1 MLQPQ
6 VGIIGG
12 SGLYDIPGLSE
23 VEQRDV
29 DTPFGRPSAPITLG
43 RLDGIPV
50 AFLPRHGL
58 HHQIAPSKIPM
69 RANIWALKLMGVE
82 RLLSVSA
89 VGSMR
94 EAIRPLD
101 FVVPDQIFDRTV
113 ERERTFFDDAVAH
126 VALAEP
132 FCDDARCVVADAVR
146 DGDVTLHDGGAYI
159 CIEGPQFS
167 TKGESRIYRSWGVDI
182 IGMTAMPEAR
192 LAREAGLCYVTL
204 AMVTDYDV
212 WHETEE
218 AVSVQ
223 AVIENLRK
231 NVVNAQKVIRA
242 ALPGLSAERNCSCS
256 TSLENAVVTAPD
268 GLSATSRER
277 LEFLLN
283 GPNR

>member
-1 MLQPQ
+1 MLQPL

-12 SGLYDIPGLSE
+12 SGLYDMPGLSD
-23 VEQRDV
+23 VEQREV
-29 DTPFGRPSAPITLG
+29 ETPFGRPSAPITVG
-43 RLDGIPV
+43 QLDGIPV

-58 HHQIAPSKIPM
+58 HHQISPSNIPM
-69 RANIWALKLMGVE
+69 RANVWALKQIGVE

-94 EAIRPLD
+94 ETIRPLD
-101 FVVPDQIFDRTV
+101 FVVPDQIYDRTV
-113 ERERTFFDDAVAH
+113 NRERTFFDDAVAH

-132 FCDDARCVVADAVR
+132 FCEDSRRIVADAMR
-146 DGDVTLHDGGAYI
+146 ADAVTVHDGGTYI

-167 TKGESRIYRSWGVDI
+167 TKGESRIYRAWGVDI

-212 WHETEE
+212 WHESEE
-218 AVSVQ
+218 AVSVL

-231 NVVNAQKVIRA
+231 NVVNAQQVIRV
-242 ALPGLSAERNCSCS
+242 ALPGLSAKRNCSCG
-256 TSLENAVVTAPD
+256 TALENAVVTAPD
-268 GLSATSRER
+268 GLSTASRER
-277 LEFLLN
+277 MDFLLN
-283 GPNR
+283 GPRR

>member
-1 MLQPQ
+1 MLEAR

-12 SGLYDIPGLSE
+12 SGLYDMAGLE
-23 VEQRDV
+23 DIEQHDVE
-29 DTPFGRPSAPITLG
+29 TPFGPPSAPITLG

-50 AFLPRHGL
+50 AFLPRHGV
-58 HHQIAPSKIPM
+58 HHQISPSKIPM
-69 RANIWALKLMGVE
+69 RANIWALKMVGVE

-101 FVVPDQIFDRTV
+101 FVVPDQIYDRTV
-113 ERERTFFDDAVAH
+113 GRERTFFDDAVAH

-132 FCDDARCVVADAVR
+132 FCADARHVVTEAVR
-146 DGDVTLHDGGAYI
+146 SGSVTLHDGGTYI

-167 TKGESRIYRSWGVDI
+167 TKAESAIYRSWGIDI

-218 AVSVQ
+218 AVSVES
-223 AVIENLRK
+223 VIQNLRK
-231 NVVNAQKVIRA
+231 NVVNAQQVIRA
-242 ALPGLSAERNCSCS
+242 ALPGLNATRNCSCGA
-256 TSLENAVVTAPD
+256 SLENAVVTASD
-268 GLSATSRER
+268 GLSPTSRER
-277 LEFLLN
+277 LDFLLN
-283 GPNR
+283 GPRR

>member
-1 MLQPQ
+1 MLEPL

-12 SGLYDIPGLSE
+12 SGLYDMPGLEE

-29 DTPFGRPSAPITLG
+29 DTPFGRPSAPTTLG

-58 HHQIAPSKIPM
+58 HHQISPSNIPM
-69 RANIWALKLMGVE
+69 RANIWALKQLGVE

-101 FVVPDQIFDRTV
+101 FVVPDQIFDRTIG
-113 ERERTFFDDAVAH
+113 RERTFFEDAVAH
-126 VALAEP
+126 VALADP
-132 FCDDARCVVADAVR
+132 FCDDSRRIVSDAVR
-146 DGDVTLHDGGAYI
+146 AGGVTLHDGGTYI

-167 TKGESRIYRSWGVDI
+167 MKGESKIYRSWGVDI

-212 WHETEE
+212 WHESEA

-231 NVVNAQKVIRA
+231 NVVNAQQVIRA
-242 ALPGLSAERNCSCS
+242 ALPGLSSKRNCSCG
-256 TSLENAVVTAPD
+256 TSLEKAVVTASD
-268 GLSATSRER
+268 GLSSTARER
-277 LEFLLN
+277 LDFLLN
-283 GPNR
+283 GRRR

>member
-1 MLQPQ
+1 MLEPR

-12 SGLYDIPGLSE
+12 SGLYDMPGLSE

-29 DTPFGRPSAPITLG
+29 ATPFGRPSAPLTVG

-58 HHQIAPSKIPM
+58 HHQISPSKIPM
-69 RANIWALKLMGVE
+69 RANIWALKQMGVE

-94 EAIRPLD
+94 ETIRPLD
-101 FVVPDQIFDRTV
+101 FVIPDQIFDRTV
-113 ERERTFFDDAVAH
+113 GRERTFFEDAVAH
-126 VALAEP
+126 VALADP
-132 FCDDARCVVADAVR
+132 FCADARRVVSDAVR
-146 DGDVTLHDGGAYI
+146 SGDVTLHDGGTYI
-159 CIEGPQFS
+159 CVEGPQFS

-212 WHETEE
+212 WHESEE
-218 AVSVQ
+218 AVSVH
-223 AVIENLRK
+223 AVIENLRT

-242 ALPGLSAERNCSCS
+242 ALPGLHAMRNCSCG
-256 TSLENAVVTAPD
+256 TSLENAIVTTREGISD
-268 GLSATSRER
+268 ATHAHID
-277 LEFLLN
+277 FLLN
-283 GPNR
+283 GPRR

>member
-1 MLQPQ
+1 M
-6 VGIIGG
+6 
-12 SGLYDIPGLSE
+12 PGLSE
-23 VEQRDV
+23 VEQMDV
-29 DTPFGRPSAPITLG
+29 ETPFGRPSAPITVG

-58 HHQIAPSKIPM
+58 HHQLSPSNIPM
-69 RANIWALKLMGVE
+69 RANVWALKMLGVE

-101 FVVPDQIFDRTV
+101 FVVPDQIYDRTV
-113 ERERTFFDDAVAH
+113 DRERTFFDDAVAH

-132 FCDDARCVVADAVR
+132 FCDESRRAVINAVR
-146 DGDVTLHDGGAYI
+146 DDDVTLHDGGTYI

-212 WHETEE
+212 WHETED

-231 NVVNAQKVIRA
+231 NVVNAQRVIRA
-242 ALPGLSAERNCSCS
+242 ALPELSTHRNCSCG

-268 GLSATSRER
+268 GLSATTRER
-277 LEFLLN
+277 LDFLLN
-283 GPNR
+283 GSRR

>member
-1 MLQPQ
+1 MLQPL

-12 SGLYDIPGLSE
+12 SGLYDMPGLSD
-23 VEQRDV
+23 VEQREV
-29 DTPFGRPSAPITLG
+29 ETPFGRPSAPITVG
-43 RLDGIPV
+43 QLDGIPV

-58 HHQIAPSKIPM
+58 HHQISPSNIPM
-69 RANIWALKLMGVE
+69 RANVWALKQIGVE

-94 EAIRPLD
+94 ETIRPLD
-101 FVVPDQIFDRTV
+101 FVVPDQIYDRTV
-113 ERERTFFDDAVAH
+113 NRERTFFDDAVAH

-132 FCDDARCVVADAVR
+132 FCEDSRRIVADAMR
-146 DGDVTLHDGGAYI
+146 ADDVTVHDGGTYI

-212 WHETEE
+212 WHESEE
-218 AVSVQ
+218 AVSVL

-231 NVVNAQKVIRA
+231 NVVNAQQVIRV
-242 ALPGLSAERNCSCS
+242 ALPGLSAKRNCSCG
-256 TSLENAVVTAPD
+256 TALENAVVTAPD
-268 GLSATSRER
+268 RLSTASRER
-277 LEFLLN
+277 MDFLLN
-283 GPNR
+283 GPRR

>member
-1 MLQPQ
+1 MLEPL

-12 SGLYDIPGLSE
+12 SGLYDMPGLSE

-29 DTPFGRPSAPITLG
+29 DTPFGRPSAPLTLG
-43 RLDGIPV
+43 LLDGTPV

-58 HHQIAPSKIPM
+58 HHQISPSQIPM
-69 RANIWALKLMGVE
+69 RANIWALKLLGAE

-94 EAIRPLD
+94 EAIQPLD

-113 ERERTFFDDAVAH
+113 GRERTFFDDAVAH
-126 VALAEP
+126 IALADP
-132 FCDDARCVVADAVR
+132 FCDEARRVVADAVR
-146 DGDVTLHDGGAYI
+146 GIDLALHDGGTYI

-212 WHETEE
+212 WHESEA

-223 AVIENLRK
+223 AVVENLRK
-231 NVVNAQKVIRA
+231 NVVNAQQVIRA
-242 ALPGLSAERNCSCS
+242 ALPGLSSARNCSCG
-256 TSLENAVVTAPD
+256 TSLENAVVTAPN
-268 GLSATSRER
+268 GRSSTAQER
-277 LEFLLN
+277 LDFLLN
-283 GPNR
+283 GPRR

>member
-1 MLQPQ
+1 MLEPV

-12 SGLYDIPGLSE
+12 SGLYDMPGLSD

-29 DTPFGRPSAPITLG
+29 DTPFGRPSAPLTLG

-58 HHQIAPSKIPM
+58 QHQISPSQIPM
-69 RANIWALKLMGVE
+69 RANIWALKLLGVK

-113 ERERTFFDDAVAH
+113 GRERTFFDDAVAH

-132 FCDDARCVVADAVR
+132 FCGEARRLVADAVR
-146 DGDVTLHDGGAYI
+146 GVDVTVHDGGTYI

-212 WHETEE
+212 WHESEA

-223 AVIENLRK
+223 AVIENLRQ
-231 NVVNAQKVIRA
+231 NVVNAQQVIRA
-242 ALPGLSAERNCSCS
+242 ALPRLSAERNCSCG
-256 TSLENAVVTAPD
+256 TALENAVVTAPD
-268 GLSATSRER
+268 GRSSTTQER
-277 LEFLLN
+277 LDFLLN
-283 GPNR
+283 GPRH